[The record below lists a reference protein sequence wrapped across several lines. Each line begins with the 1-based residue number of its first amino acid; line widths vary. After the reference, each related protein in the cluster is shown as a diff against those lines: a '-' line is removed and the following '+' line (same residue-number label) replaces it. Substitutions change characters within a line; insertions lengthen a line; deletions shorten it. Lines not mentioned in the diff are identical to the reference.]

1 MRFTLLLS
9 LFSCTL
15 FAQQDSITYKYWLQ
29 FSDKDDSGYFID
41 TPEDFLSKRA
51 IERRENQDIAIKKSD
66 LPVNEN
72 YIDSIKEIGFKILGI
87 SRWLNG
93 VIVSSN
99 DSNLYKNINCEFIDS
114 IFYFGSWSSSIESS
128 KINLKF
134 ENDFTVSDYGN
145 TYNQIKMLSLDFLHS
160 KGFTGDG
167 IIIAV
172 LDAGFN
178 KTDKLT
184 VFENLFNEERILGTF
199 DFVHRDNDVY
209 SEHSHG
215 TMVLS
220 TIAGEDIGNF
230 IGSSPNASFWLFR
243 TEDVASENVI
253 EEYYWLLAAEYADSA
268 GVDIINSSLGYTTF
282 DNPNQSHTYKDMDG
296 KTTVVSIAAN
306 MASRKGMIVVN
317 SAGNSGNSNW
327 HYIGA
332 PADADSILSVGAI
345 DENMNYAFF
354 SSYGPTVDGR
364 VKPNIV
370 AQGKNTIVVNTDN
383 VLLHANGTSFS
394 SPLIAGAAANL
405 WQAHPDRTNIEII
418 DAIILS
424 SHLNTN
430 PNDSFGYGI
439 PNFAL
444 SDLILKDP
452 IDKFTSEVFTISPN
466 PINSMS
472 HLYIYSA
479 DNEML
484 KIEIYNTN
492 GKRIKNYSIPIIPRS
507 NNRINIAFLKNIS
520 YGSYFMK
527 VIIGQQEFVQKFMII
542 E

>member
-1 MRFTLLLS
+1 MRFIL
-9 LFSCTL
+9 LFSLVSCSL
-15 FAQQDSITYKYWLQ
+15 IAQQDSITYKYWLQ
-29 FSDKDDSGYFID
+29 FSEKGDANYSIVN
-41 TPEDFLSKRA
+41 PEDFLSKRA
-51 IERRENQDIAIKKSD
+51 IERRVNQDIKIKKSD

-72 YIDSIKEIGFKILGI
+72 YVDSIRNIGFKIIGI

-93 VIVSSN
+93 MIVCSY
-99 DSNLYKNINCEFIDS
+99 DSNLYKKINCDFIDS
-114 IFYFGSWSSSIESS
+114 IFYFGSWSSSIESN
-128 KINLKF
+128 KINLKL
-134 ENDFTVSDYGN
+134 ENDFTNSDYGN
-145 TYNQIKMLSLDFLHS
+145 SFNQIKMLNVDFLHDR
-160 KGFTGDG
+160 GYRGEG

-178 KTDKLT
+178 KTDQLT
-184 VFENLFNEERILGTF
+184 VFDNLFNEERILGTF
-199 DFVHRDNDVY
+199 DFVNRDNDVY

-230 IGSSPNASFWLFR
+230 IGTSPNASFWLFR
-243 TEDVASENVI
+243 TEDVGSENVI
-253 EEYYWLLAAEYADSA
+253 EEYYWLLAAEYADSV

-282 DNPNQSHTYKDMDG
+282 DNPAQNHTYNDMDG
-296 KTTVVSIAAN
+296 RTTVVSIAAN

-345 DENMNYAFF
+345 DENMNYAYF
-354 SSYGPTVDGR
+354 SSYGPSVDGR

-383 VLLHANGTSFS
+383 VLIQANGTSFS
-394 SPLIAGAAANL
+394 SPLIAGAVANL
-405 WQAHPDRTNIEII
+405 WQAHPNRTNIEII
-418 DAIILS
+418 EAIILS

-430 PNDSFGYGI
+430 PNDSLGYGI

-452 IDKFTSEVFTISPN
+452 IDKSISELFTIAPN
-466 PINSMS
+466 PINSTS

-479 DNEML
+479 NNEML
-484 KIEIYNTN
+484 KMEVYDINA
-492 GKRIKNYSIPIIPRS
+492 KRIKNYNIPIIPRI
-507 NNRINIAFLKNIS
+507 NNRINLAFLKNIS

-527 VIIGQQEFVQKFMII
+527 VIIGKEEFVQKVIII